1 MMMDIDPNST
11 HAPFR
16 QPQQNW
22 LLTYLDVFVLIVM
35 LIITLSA
42 IGNIQEEQAR
52 KGRYA
57 IQTTNQKPTQS
68 PQTPQSPESTQN
80 TNSEPEVSTPSP
92 EKPDNPTPEEIA
104 VPSPADEPQPIS
116 EPVTPSPE
124 PQPTYD
130 PVPITEKMSTT
141 SYPDPLVDSVL
152 QEQLAQNVEQLGLS
166 DSVQMK
172 VTKGFAQ
179 LEIQDKILFP
189 SSEADLL
196 KAGQSVLS
204 KLSPLLNQSS
214 GVIYIEGHTDNRPI
228 NTLEFPSNWELGAA
242 RATSVL
248 HFLISQNIDASRLR
262 AITYADTQPIADNQ
276 TAAGREKNRRVNI
289 IIKLSDKVD

>member
-1 MMMDIDPNST
+1 MEIDPNST
-11 HAPFR
+11 PGSFR
-16 QPQQNW
+16 HPQQNW

-42 IGNIQEEQAR
+42 IGNIQEEQAQQ
-52 KGRYA
+52 GRYA
-57 IQTTNQKPTQS
+57 IRTSNHEPIETAQ
-68 PQTPQSPESTQN
+68 PQSPSDPIENIKPEPQTAALSIEKDINPTPQDITASTPPPP
-80 TNSEPEVSTPSP
+80 TVPSP
-92 EKPDNPTPEEIA
+92 ETETL
-104 VPSPADEPQPIS
+104 SS
-116 EPVTPSPE
+116 E

-130 PVPITEKMSTT
+130 PIPIIDKVDATAQ
-141 SYPDPLVDSVL
+141 PDPLTDNIL

-172 VTKGFAQ
+172 VTKGYAQ

-189 SSEADLL
+189 SSQADLL
-196 KAGQSVLS
+196 TAGQSVLS

-248 HFLISQNIDASRLR
+248 HFLISQNIDANRLR
-262 AITYADTQPIADNQ
+262 AITYADTQPIADNN
-276 TAAGREKNRRVNI
+276 TSTGREKNRRVSI